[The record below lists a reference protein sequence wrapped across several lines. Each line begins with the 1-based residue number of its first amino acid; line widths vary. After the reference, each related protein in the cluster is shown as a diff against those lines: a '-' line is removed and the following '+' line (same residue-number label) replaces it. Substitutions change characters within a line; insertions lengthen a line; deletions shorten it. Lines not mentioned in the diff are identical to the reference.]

1 MKAIK
6 RILYSWIDKK
16 FLGGC
21 SSYNSLEVRKSCRS
35 KLQARNMFA
44 AHDIPH
50 AKGTTFFNPFTAVR
64 FAKEYGFPL
73 VVKPNVSG
81 FSRGSHFPIRNYG
94 ELWRAMFFA
103 RAWWPISVVEQ
114 YLEGKNYRVVVVD
127 GKIMSVI
134 QRYPPFVDG
143 DGQSSIETLI
153 ERENAIRKKMQL
165 APTIHYIEKSPQ
177 VKAYL
182 KKQGLS
188 LASVVEQGR
197 RVCLFHRVALAPGGV
212 VEIVDKK
219 SIPTENVE
227 LFTRV
232 LSLFNANIFGV
243 DAIFEEG
250 IEKSYRE
257 QKCIFL
263 EVNSRPYLKMHDYPR
278 YGKAEDLSIDYSN
291 LDQIEVEQ
299 KDIF

>member
-6 RILYSWIDKK
+6 RILYRWIDKK

-35 KLQARNMFA
+35 KLQARQMFA
-44 AHDIPH
+44 AHNIPH

-64 FAKEYGFPL
+64 FAKEHGFPL

-81 FSRGSHFPIRNYG
+81 FSRGSHFPIRNYS

-114 YLEGKNYRVVVVD
+114 YLEGKNYRVVVVGD
-127 GKIMSVI
+127 EIMSVI

-143 DGQSSIETLI
+143 DGSSTIDSLI
-153 ERENAIRKKMQL
+153 DNENAVRKEMML
-165 APTIHYIEKSPQ
+165 APTIHYIEKSSQ
-177 VKAYL
+177 VISYL
-182 KKQGLS
+182 KGQGLS
-188 LASVVEQGR
+188 LSSVLEKDV
-197 RVCLFHRVALAPGGV
+197 RVYLFYRVALAPGGI
-212 VEIVDKK
+212 VEIVDKN
-219 SIPTENVE
+219 SLPPENVE
-227 LFTRV
+227 LFTKV
-232 LSLFNANIFGV
+232 LTLFDANIFGI

-250 IEKSYRE
+250 IEKSYKD
-257 QKCIFL
+257 QQCIFL

-278 YGKAEDLSIDYSN
+278 YGDAEDLSGSYQKLSELQID
-291 LDQIEVEQ
+291 QQ
-299 KDIF
+299 DIF

>member
-6 RILYSWIDKK
+6 RILYRWIDQN

-21 SSYNSLEVRKSCRS
+21 SSYNSLDVRKSCRS
-35 KLQARNMFA
+35 KLQAREMFA

-64 FAKEYGFPL
+64 FAKEHGFPL

-81 FSRGSHFPIRNYG
+81 FSRGSHFPITNYA

-114 YLEGKNYRVVVVD
+114 YLEGKNYRVVVVE

-143 DGQSSIETLI
+143 DGSSTITSLI
-153 ERENAIRKKMQL
+153 DKENEIRKEMKL

-177 VKAYL
+177 VISYL

-188 LASVVEQGR
+188 LSSVVEEGE
-197 RVCLFHRVALAPGGV
+197 RVYLFHRVALAPGGV
-212 VEIVDKK
+212 VEIVDKN
-219 SIPTENVE
+219 SLPPENVA
-227 LFTRV
+227 LFTKV
-232 LSLFNANIFGV
+232 LSLFNANIFGI
-243 DAIFEEG
+243 DAIFDEG
-250 IEKSYRE
+250 IDKSYKE

-263 EVNSRPYLKMHDYPR
+263 EVNSRPYLKMHDVPR
-278 YGKAEDLSIDYSN
+278 YGEKEDLSADYERLSQLQID
-291 LDQIEVEQ
+291 Q